1 MLLVYYSF
9 CRHNIPRLV
18 RKSLK
23 ICFFKKKA
31 IIKYFFSLKQVEAQ
45 RTEFN
50 RRIQEHHAS
59 SGIINTGGFG
69 DAPDNFGHIN
79 AFEHHFAPNPIHL
92 GGTGNDPNVKT
103 FGHASSTFSE
113 STNNNGVKT
122 HKSGGAGIIND
133 NGKVTKFDFDKI

>member
-1 MLLVYYSF
+1 M
-9 CRHNIPRLV
+9 
-18 RKSLK
+18 
-23 ICFFKKKA
+23 
-31 IIKYFFSLKQVEAQ
+31 EAQ
-45 RTEFN
+45 RAEFN

-69 DAPDNFGHIN
+69 DAAENFGHIN
-79 AFEHHFAPNPIHL
+79 KFEHNFAPNL
-92 GGTGNDPNVKT
+92 DSSKGTNNPNVKT
-103 FGHASSTFSE
+103 FGHAFSTFSE